1 MPASPNTFET
11 EAPPQG
17 NWIRKE
23 RDGGSSSIM
32 RVEERLTGKE
42 NSLQINTDNREWA
55 EIRAETS
62 SKKDKPDSP

>member
-1 MPASPNTFET
+1 MPASSNTFKT

-17 NWIRKE
+17 NRIRKE
-23 RDGGSSSIM
+23 RDGSSSSIM
-32 RVEERLTGKE
+32 RVEERLTGIE
-42 NSLQINTDNREWA
+42 NSLQINREWA